1 MKRSIDDYIDP
12 AMIELMKRI
21 GCNECHLFNLKIIK
35 DFSKFIDFIFDKKEV
50 VTLILPSFLSEKEK
64 LTNIAKDIGRRKQ
77 VAVHVFFLRR
87 PFC

>member
-21 GCNECHLFNLKIIK
+21 GCSECHLFNLKIIK

-64 LTNIAKDIGRRKQ
+64 LTNIAKDIG
-77 VAVHVFFLRR
+77 
-87 PFC
+87 